1 MWNLIY
7 MVLVLMIL
15 TSFSL
20 SIYNTVREYS
30 SLHKISHAKQSDGT
44 NRAGNT
50 VYFDEFVKIVF
61 DNNVSS
67 LQERPLFVTNYWK
80 LFNGGGSY
88 SYQTV
93 FGNYYQYDLNTL
105 DFGQKD
111 PSFTLT
117 AESSKLDFTK
127 ITFQSIRVLG
137 LTLST
142 SDAYRIGILKINVES
157 KTKLRATFVPD
168 PGVLLS
174 NWTYLQFNALQGMTD
189 LQ

>member
-30 SLHKISHAKQSDGT
+30 DLHKVSHAVQPSDT
-44 NRAGNT
+44 SRAAAT
-50 VYFDEFVKIVF
+50 TYHDKFVKIVF
-61 DNNVSS
+61 DNKVSW
-67 LQERPLFVTNYWK
+67 LEETRPFFATNYWK
-80 LFNGGGSY
+80 IFNSQTY

-93 FGNYYQYDLNTL
+93 FGNYYQYHLNTL
-105 DFGQKD
+105 DFGKKD

-117 AESSKLDFTK
+117 SETSKLDFSK
-127 ITFQSIRVLG
+127 INFQSIRVLG
-137 LTLST
+137 ATAST
-142 SDAYRIGILKINVES
+142 SDFSRIGVLNISVES
-157 KTKLRATFVPD
+157 KSKLKATFAADAEVTLTD
-168 PGVLLS
+168 Y
-174 NWTYLQFNALQGMTD
+174 TYLQFDALLGMTD